1 MANKSRRPESHPNQH
16 TREELDLIRQ
26 KHRYHQHEG
35 YAQVYRKLRDAG
47 YKRTYDSMCRQI
59 RQMRLNI
66 TKKRKSYP
74 KSKYHKNPA
83 TYPGERVQIDVKYV
97 PNECIGFEVIT
108 ADITK

>member
-1 MANKSRRPESHPNQH
+1 LPNH
-16 TREELDLIRQ
+16 TTIICLIG
-26 KHRYHQHEG
+26 ENSIVSWSTFG
-35 YAQVYRKLRDAG
+35 LTSTQVYRKLRDAG

>member
-1 MANKSRRPESHPNQH
+1 
-16 TREELDLIRQ
+16 
-26 KHRYHQHEG
+26 
-35 YAQVYRKLRDAG
+35 
-47 YKRTYDSMCRQI
+47 
-59 RQMRLNI
+59 MRLNI